1 MHTED
6 FWECLS
12 YQASVSPKPLSLS
25 FGAPVQCE
33 GARPGPGAQALRFGT
48 HAYAFQVY
56 GQSPDIVP
64 QARSSAVNSVSILAP
79 HNAEPWHGGEAGNGE
94 LAQARQRSRDMWP
107 CRDVAQA
114 LLQREDFLAA
124 VFFCHCFALAA
135 V

>member
-12 YQASVSPKPLSLS
+12 YQASVSPKPLTLS

-33 GARPGPGAQALRFGT
+33 GARLGTGAQALRCGT

-79 HNAEPWHGGEAGNGE
+79 HNAEPCMV
-94 LAQARQRSRDMWP
+94 ARQVMGSWRRRAS
-107 CRDVAQA
+107 VAETCGPA
-114 LLQREDFLAA
+114 GM
-124 VFFCHCFALAA
+124 
-135 V
+135 